1 MDSSSS
7 LQLRTEFACSLCIA
21 DAFGVFD
28 SIVHIGSMLN
38 KGRREDIIHTE
49 IGDLNDTQEDMRE
62 AQLRKRTSEISKLK
76 EETCDT
82 STSVPTALVM
92 ESTDETHIREM
103 LTDVHIQDQD
113 DKRLENIEAIEYP
126 SIHMETQS
134 KSTLSEITD
143 DSSSDVRSSDV
154 RSKHVQP
161 VSNTSQTS
169 QTVFEVTEIPFTDIP
184 DRQSSPILLSSY
196 KEVRPDIDR
205 RLTKHDDSYIQDE
218 GLTKH
223 DDGKQPKTKTRRN
236 VTPMLFGMASG
247 TFCYSYDSL
256 FEV

>member
-1 MDSSSS
+1 MDSSSN

-113 DKRLENIEAIEYP
+113 DKRLENIEAIEYS

-143 DSSSDVRSSDV
+143 DSSSDVRS
-154 RSKHVQP
+154 KHVQP
-161 VSNTSQTS
+161 VSNTS

-184 DRQSSPILLSSY
+184 DRQSSTILLSSY